1 MVRYSSVA
9 SEAGGA
15 PIASRQLAN
24 RIGTETIGTLGD
36 MTTLQLSRPRALARA
51 GLYFVLGANVAI
63 VTALFAVAGPSAN
76 PLITAGRLAGLFA
89 ALLMAFQLLL
99 VARLPWLDRR
109 LGMDRLTSLHRW
121 TGFGLV
127 WLLTGHLVL
136 IVAGYADLAGTGPVG
151 ELADLATT
159 TVGVLR
165 AIVAFALIMV
175 IGAVSAR
182 YARRRLA
189 YETWHFIHL
198 YTYLAVLLAFTHQ
211 IALGSSFVGSAFGR
225 AYWWTLWGAALGAVL
240 LGRVILPLW
249 RNTRHRLRV
258 SAVVPESD
266 NVVSVYISGKDLGRL
281 PARAGQF
288 FLWRFL
294 TRGRWWQA
302 NPYSLSAAPD
312 GKSLRLTAKAVGE
325 GSASLRDLKP
335 GTRVFAEGPYGA
347 FTTMHQRRPNALLI
361 AGGVGITP
369 IRALLEDIRG
379 HVVVLYRVNKR
390 DDAVLLDEL
399 AHIARARG
407 AVLHLLTGP
416 PTARDEHGPLLGA
429 QSLAGMVRD
438 VWDRD
443 VFVCGPPPMTNVVL
457 KGLRELGVP
466 RDQVHAE
473 RFSLAS

>member
-1 MVRYSSVA
+1 VIKPSA
-9 SEAGGA
+9 A
-15 PIASRQLAN
+15 
-24 RIGTETIGTLGD
+24 
-36 MTTLQLSRPRALARA
+36 ARA
-51 GLYFVLGANVAI
+51 GLYLLLGVNAGIVA
-63 VTALFAVAGPSAN
+63 ALFAAAGPSMN
-76 PLITAGRLAGLFA
+76 SLITIGRLLGLYA

-127 WLLTGHLVL
+127 WLLTGHLVF
-136 IVAGYADLAGTGPVG
+136 IVFGYAQLSGEGPAG
-151 ELADLATT
+151 ELVDLATT
-159 TVGVLR
+159 TDGILR
-165 AIVAFALIMV
+165 AIVAFALIMA
-175 IGAVSAR
+175 IGVVSAR
-182 YARRRLA
+182 YARKRLA

-211 IALGSSFVGSAFGR
+211 IGVGSSFVGSAFGR
-225 AYWWTLWGAALGAVL
+225 VYWWTMWGAALGAVL

-249 RNTRHRLRV
+249 RNLRHQLRV
-258 SAVVPESD
+258 SSVVPESE
-266 NVVSVYISGKDLGRL
+266 NVVSVYITGRDLDQL
-281 PARAGQF
+281 PAKAGQF

-294 TRGRWWQA
+294 TWGRWWQA

-325 GSASLRDLKP
+325 GSASLRDLRP

-347 FTTMHQRRPNALLI
+347 FTTMHQRRTNALLI

-379 HVVVLYRVNKR
+379 HVVLLYRVNKR
-390 DDAVLLDEL
+390 DDAVLLQEL
-399 AHIARARG
+399 SDLARARG
-407 AVLHLLTGP
+407 AWLRVLTGP

-429 QSLAGMVRD
+429 ESLAGMVRD
-438 VWDRD
+438 VRDRD
-443 VFVCGPPPMTNVVL
+443 VFVCGPPPMTNVVV

-466 RDQVHAE
+466 KDQIHAE